1 MRVSLLPILL
11 IAPLA
16 ACTVGPDHERPNVA
30 GTTGAW
36 TAQPES
42 VSQQGNRVDMEP
54 WRAMGDPLLTEL
66 VERAATANLDLAQ
79 AEARL
84 REARAMRDVAAGGRL
99 PEVGA
104 KGSAMRQRI
113 SENGQL
119 PLANI
124 PGFDRNYSLFD
135 AGFDASWEIDL
146 WGSTRRT
153 IEAAGRRVELAEAQ
167 RREVQLRV
175 VAEVVRTYA
184 ELRGAQARQ
193 ATLRTEAKA
202 QETIAKLVRQRYE
215 AGEAAR
221 FDDSRA
227 EAQARAAQAALPT
240 AQARIRAAAN
250 GLALLTAQPPEALLD
265 RLLTPAPLPQPP
277 ALIATGLR
285 SDILQRRPDI
295 AMAEAQLAAATADVG
310 VQTANLFPRLSLLGS
325 FSQQSRTTDDL
336 FSSGSTGFSI
346 GPSLH
351 WPLFSGGRI
360 RAQIRAAGARK
371 DGAAA
376 AYEQAV
382 LGALADSESALNRY
396 AAALASAREL
406 SVAQD
411 RSATAL
417 SLAEQRYKAGEDD
430 LIVFMDATSRFNS
443 IARAADDADIAALQA
458 HAALVK
464 ALGGGWSAESG
475 NTDATE
481 PMPSE

>member
-1 MRVSLLPILL
+1 MRVSLLPTLL
-11 IAPLA
+11 IAPLV
-16 ACTVGPDHERPNVA
+16 ACTVGPDHERPTVVGMA
-30 GTTGAW
+30 GTW
-36 TAQPES
+36 TAQPDV
-42 VSQQGNRVDMEP
+42 VSQQGNTIDMEP

-84 REARAMRDVAAGGRL
+84 REARAMRDAVVGRQL
-99 PEVGA
+99 PEIGA
-104 KGSAMRQRI
+104 KASAARQRV

-119 PLANI
+119 PVANI
-124 PGFDRNYSLFD
+124 PGFDREYSLFD

-146 WGSTRRT
+146 WGGTRRAV
-153 IEAAGRRVELAEAQ
+153 EAAGKRAELAEAQ

-184 ELRGAQARQ
+184 ELRGAQARE

-202 QETIAKLVRQRYE
+202 QSTIAALVRQRFK

-221 FDDSRA
+221 FDDARA
-227 EAQARAAQAALPT
+227 ETQARAAQAALPS

-265 RLLTPAPLPQPP
+265 RLLAPAPLPQPP
-277 ALIATGLR
+277 ALVTTGLR

-310 VQTANLFPRLSLLGS
+310 VQTANLFPRLSLVGS
-325 FSQQSRTTDDL
+325 FSQQSRTTDTL
-336 FSSGSTGFSI
+336 FSSGSTGFGI
-346 GPSLH
+346 GPALH

-382 LGALADSESALNRY
+382 LSALADSETALNRY

-406 SVAQD
+406 SIARD
-411 RSATAL
+411 SSATAL
-417 SLAEQRYKAGEDD
+417 SLAQQRYEAGEDD
-430 LIVFMDATSRFNS
+430 LIMFMDATSRFNN
-443 IARAADDADIAALQA
+443 IARAADDANIAALQA
-458 HAALVK
+458 HASLVK
-464 ALGGGWSAESG
+464 ALGGGWKASQSDASADMLPE
-475 NTDATE
+475 
-481 PMPSE
+481 